1 MEDAF
6 CIAER
11 AGNDTAYEAAAL
23 KRLNDWFA
31 THDGCGDGHDHIGF
45 GMHRPAD
52 WDKPT
57 IAPPVASAVRVAI
70 SPETL

>member
-11 AGNDTAYEAAAL
+11 AANNTAYRETAKTINA
-23 KRLNDWFA
+23 WFLEHA
-31 THDGCGDGHDHIGF
+31 KCGDGKDHF
-45 GMHRPAD
+45 MLGMHRPAD

-70 SPETL
+70 ATETQ